1 MRQGHERLLG
11 EKRKEVFDILCQCR
25 AAVIKDG
32 DGKQSARGILDK
44 ADRYYAQKQEA
55 IGECKSLALLD
66 GLVPQMLQYKD
77 DACGN
82 IEVMTAAADSR
93 SGGVSQGVNQ
103 TEAKKGTAL
112 KKMIKPYNRQ
122 IVFPAKCLESE
133 EDIDVYVEKV
143 REQLK
148 QLLKGCDGIQLR

>member
-1 MRQGHERLLG
+1 M
-11 EKRKEVFDILCQCR
+11 
-25 AAVIKDG
+25 
-32 DGKQSARGILDK
+32 
-44 ADRYYAQKQEA
+44 
-55 IGECKSLALLD
+55 
-66 GLVPQMLQYKD
+66 PQMPQYKD

-82 IEVMTAAADSR
+82 IEVITAPADSR

-148 QLLKGCDGIQLR
+148 RY